1 VASIPDDPSS
11 MQETYGVVWREGTGP
26 LGRGKLELYPGLL
39 RLDGLAATGPASREI
54 AYGDLAL
61 VRVGRAPT
69 DRISGRPSL
78 VLELHGG
85 DSLAIASVSQPGVVG
100 ELAERIA
107 VLRIADAVYAW
118 SRPDSDAA

>member
-1 VASIPDDPSS
+1 
-11 MQETYGVVWREGTGP
+11 MQESYGVVWREGTGP
-26 LGRGKLELYPGLL
+26 LGRGKLELHPGLL
-39 RLDGLAATGPASREI
+39 RLDGLAATGPACREI

-61 VRVGRAPT
+61 VRVGRAPA

>member
-1 VASIPDDPSS
+1 MSS
-11 MQETYGVVWREGTGP
+11 RRYC
-26 LGRGKLELYPGLL
+26 
-39 RLDGLAATGPASREI
+39 SRSS
-54 AYGDLAL
+54 
-61 VRVGRAPT
+61 

-78 VLELHGG
+78 VLELHAG

-118 SRPDSDAA
+118 SRPDIDVDRSLLPPGLRNGNGA